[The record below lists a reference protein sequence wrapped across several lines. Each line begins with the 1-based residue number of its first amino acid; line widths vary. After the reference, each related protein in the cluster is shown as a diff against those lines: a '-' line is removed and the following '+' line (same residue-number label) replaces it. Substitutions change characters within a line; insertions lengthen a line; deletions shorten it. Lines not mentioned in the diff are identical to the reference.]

1 MLDKPVRQLADI
13 LESLPVVC
21 KIVLP
26 LGSGLSLLVKLGAI
40 VGRGKLRLLLCS
52 NHCCRGGLVSIAC
65 YASAR
70 ACSCLMAQL

>member
-13 LESLPVVC
+13 LESLPVVR

-26 LGSGLSLLVKLGAI
+26 LGSGLRLLVQLGTVVGYDKLL
-40 VGRGKLRLLLCS
+40 VRLCS
-52 NHCCRGGLVSIAC
+52 NNCCRGGLVTIAC
-65 YASAR
+65 YASTR